1 MKAID
6 KLIELRKTD
15 SSIIAIAKD
24 KSGRDFWYSSMP
36 EKDFVIF
43 EWVDDDPNS
52 SNGFIGNNILDF
64 GSTNWKECIV
74 TINDLENYEI
84 KMMSIS
90 VQEYERLLQAEK
102 TLQNIQNII
111 SKC

>member
-1 MKAID
+1 MKAIN

-15 SSIIAIAKD
+15 SSIVAIAM
-24 KSGRDFWYSSMP
+24 DFNGCIFYYVGVIPELHKYSFSN
-36 EKDFVIF
+36 KT
-43 EWVDDDPNS
+43 NS
-52 SNGFIGNNILDF
+52 FLIEEPIEFDSI
-64 GSTNWKECIV
+64 NWEECIV
-74 TINDLENYEI
+74 TINDIKNYEV

-111 SKC
+111 SKR

>member
-15 SSIIAIAKD
+15 SSIVAIVKGENGIVEFI
-24 KSGRDFWYSSMP
+24 KNKIP
-36 EKDFVIF
+36 
-43 EWVDDDPNS
+43 WVDYVYNQWINLYLPLE
-52 SNGFIGNNILDF
+52 SNYIFDEEITFD
-64 GSTNWKECIV
+64 SENWQECIV
-74 TINDLENYEI
+74 TINDLENYEV

-102 TLQNIQNII
+102 TLQNII
-111 SKC
+111 SKR

>member
-6 KLIELRKTD
+6 KLIELRKID
-15 SSIIAIAKD
+15 SSIVAIAKD
-24 KSGRDFWYSSMP
+24 DGGSVFFYLNEIPFRKSSIWDTSSAFS
-36 EKDFVIF
+36 EIIIEEDIEF
-43 EWVDDDPNS
+43 D
-52 SNGFIGNNILDF
+52 SN
-64 GSTNWKECIV
+64 NWKECIV
-74 TINDLENYEI
+74 TINDLENYEV